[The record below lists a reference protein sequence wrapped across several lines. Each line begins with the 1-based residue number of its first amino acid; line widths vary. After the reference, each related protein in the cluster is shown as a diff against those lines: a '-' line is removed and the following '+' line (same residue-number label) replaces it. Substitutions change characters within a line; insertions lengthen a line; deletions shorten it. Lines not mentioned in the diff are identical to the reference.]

1 MLVDLGTRKGAKLV
15 DVSQDS
21 QWINGYEWM
30 KLDQNDFPTKTVN
43 EIKLSNDELLHYEK
57 ECLDSDP
64 WDCCEYLKE
73 SQNKGT
79 VNMACD
85 TTKYV
90 PTEV

>member
-43 EIKLSNDELLHYEK
+43 EIKLNYYIMKRNVWTRTHGIVVSI
-57 ECLDSDP
+57 
-64 WDCCEYLKE
+64 
-73 SQNKGT
+73 
-79 VNMACD
+79 
-85 TTKYV
+85 
-90 PTEV
+90 